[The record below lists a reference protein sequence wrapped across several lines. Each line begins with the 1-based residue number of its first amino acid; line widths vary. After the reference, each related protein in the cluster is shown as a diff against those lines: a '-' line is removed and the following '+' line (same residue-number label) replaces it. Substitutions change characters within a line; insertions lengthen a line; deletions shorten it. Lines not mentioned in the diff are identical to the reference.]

1 MPRTKVKRNLKN
13 YRESENSYK
22 KIREFKNTF
31 DIYRA
36 AMDNNIKTTV
46 AEWDGE
52 LDLMRQRTSAKL
64 LKMKM
69 GDLLK
74 INLNAL
80 EDTPLREP
88 VHVIAMQSNNFVSVN
103 DEGYLTEDAS
113 RPCSFDS
120 AASAKSSTVSQQ
132 QDKHIFRTPKP
143 LNSIHARDPMRSR
156 SACGECSTSI
166 AMKHGARNNMLS
178 NHIRIH
184 SAERKREIC
193 PQGQSVSPPA
203 AFMRWPKPE
212 EMVVSKYDSPIIAQ
226 VLPDKAANVHIPLR
240 DGVVSLRPKKLDE
253 VQADILEDLDPQT
266 LSELRILHGN
276 LEKIVNMADE
286 ISK

>member
-1 MPRTKVKRNLKN
+1 MPRTKVKRNLKH

-31 DIYRA
+31 DIYLA

-46 AEWDGE
+46 AEWD
-52 LDLMRQRTSAKL
+52 
-64 LKMKM
+64 
-69 GDLLK
+69 
-74 INLNAL
+74 

-120 AASAKSSTVSQQ
+120 AASAKSSTASQQ
-132 QDKHIFRTPKP
+132 EEKHIFRTPKP
-143 LNSIHARDPMRSR
+143 LNSVHVRYPMRSL
-156 SACGECSTSI
+156 SACGECSISI

-178 NHIRIH
+178 NRIRIH
-184 SAERKREIC
+184 SAE
-193 PQGQSVSPPA
+193 P
-203 AFMRWPKPE
+203 AFMRWPKPG
-212 EMVVSKYDSPIIAQ
+212 EMVVSKYGSPIIAQ
-226 VLPDKAANVHIPLR
+226 VLPDKGANVHIPLQ